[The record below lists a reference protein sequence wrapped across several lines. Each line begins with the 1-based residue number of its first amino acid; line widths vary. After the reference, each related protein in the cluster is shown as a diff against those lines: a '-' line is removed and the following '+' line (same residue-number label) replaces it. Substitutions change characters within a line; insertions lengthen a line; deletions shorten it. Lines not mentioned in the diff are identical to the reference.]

1 MKSTS
6 LPKSLHRYFW
16 DIEAKKLNPQ
26 KRPQYVIQRLLEM
39 GDQKAIRW
47 LRKNFSK
54 TQIITTLKE
63 RRGFS
68 TKAVNFWSVFYKI
81 PKQKIKSFQISSCR
95 KSHPI
100 WPY

>member
-1 MKSTS
+1 MKSIF
-6 LPKSLHRYFW
+6 LPKFLHRYFW

-54 TQIITTLKE
+54 AQIVTTLRE

-68 TKAVNFWSVFYKI
+68 TRAANFWSAFYKI
-81 PKQKIKSFQISSCR
+81 PRQKIKSLQVISR
-95 KSHPI
+95 RGPHPI